1 MKKKKEDASNTT
13 SKYEGIVYRY
23 KLIKPNDP
31 DYGKSYIG
39 ETPDEKT
46 RRECWKNSSNN
57 AYASKKLTAV
67 RKRTDLIK
75 DWKYTVLKRVTAST
89 KSELKSKLE
98 EWEAFYIKKFNSFNN
113 GFNSNLGGTGMNG
126 VKGNLYP
133 NAYRIKVGNAS
144 RGRKHTT
151 ATKQKISNSLKGR
164 VVSQATRNKISK
176 GNKGKKRTA
185 AQNLAQSLRM
195 KAALGGKDPRKA
207 SEAAKKWRAKNG
219 SWWANHPITN
229 DMKRKMSEAQRKR
242 STRVKATEKDGTEKY
257 FETMG
262 DAQKH
267 YGIRNVGS
275 VSSSIKTGLPNPQT
289 DEVKFEKITDDVY
302 QKNKQ
307 NWVTVKP

>member
-1 MKKKKEDASNTT
+1 MSSKTKKTKRTSGVIYRYVLKKK
-13 SKYEGIVYRY
+13 G
-23 KLIKPNDP
+23 DP

-39 ETPDEKT
+39 ETTDEKT
-46 RRECWKNSSNN
+46 RRQNWKKANN
-57 AYASKKLTAV
+57 KSYASSKLNKA
-67 RKRTDLIK
+67 RKRTDVKNDWDYSVLEHVTVNDPK
-75 DWKYTVLKRVTAST
+75 DLDDALKKR
-89 KSELKSKLE
+89 
-98 EWEAFYIKKFNSFNN
+98 EAYWIDAYNSFYN
-113 GFNSNLGGTGMNG
+113 GFNSNKGGNGMNG
-126 VKGNLYP
+126 VKGKLYP
-133 NAYRIKVGNAS
+133 NAYRIKVGKAS
-144 RGRKHTT
+144 RGRTHS
-151 ATKQKISNSLKGR
+151 AETKNKISNSLKGR

-185 AQNLAQSLRM
+185 AQNLAQSQRM

-207 SEAAKKWRAKNG
+207 SEAAKKWREKNG
-219 SWWANHPITN
+219 SWWANHPVTD
-229 DMKRKMSEAQRKR
+229 DMKRKISEAQRKR

-275 VSSSIKTGLPNPQT
+275 VSSSIKTGLPNQQT
-289 DEVKFEKITDDVY
+289 DGVKFEKITDDVY